1 MNKNN
6 LLTIA
11 AMMTMV
17 LSIFISPNSGM
28 AQEKGEPL
36 LMGEIINIH
45 SKILNEDRP
54 LWVYCP
60 TNYKLSEAK
69 YPVLYLLDGN
79 AHFHHVTGIIDF
91 LSNLSNM
98 PEMIVIALP
107 NTDRDRDFL
116 PSHVEGISSSG
127 GADNFLKFFKEEL
140 IPYVEKNYRTASFR
154 ILCGHSYGGLLSV
167 YTLLTLPELFNAYI
181 AISPSLYWDN
191 RLLFKKAEIL
201 FEKQPDLKK
210 FLFYTMGGKEREQMR
225 SAAQDFEK
233 LLKEK
238 APKGLKWQF
247 ELMEKEDHGSIP
259 HRTIYNALETL
270 YTGWGISIQDP
281 SKQKIEVLKKHFE
294 TLSGKY
300 GYQIPIPEELINRL
314 GYIFLEQEN
323 IEEAIKVL
331 TFNVKS
337 YPNSANVYDSLGE
350 AYENNNQLELAK
362 KNYETACKLA
372 TKNQDPRLETFKKNL
387 ERMNKKKAED
397 KK

>member
-1 MNKNN
+1 MNRNN
-6 LLTIA
+6 LLTMA
-11 AMMTMV
+11 AIMAVV
-17 LSIFISPNSGM
+17 LSIFISPNQGM
-28 AQEKGEPL
+28 TQEKGEPL
-36 LMGEIINIH
+36 VMGEIIKIH
-45 SKILNEDRP
+45 SKVLNEDRH

-60 TNYKLSEAK
+60 TNYKHSEAK
-69 YPVLYLLDGN
+69 YPVLYLLDGD

-91 LSNLSNM
+91 LSNLSSM

-107 NTDRDRDFL
+107 NTDRNRDFL
-116 PSHVEGISSSG
+116 PTHVERISSSG

-140 IPYVEKNYRTASFR
+140 IPYVEKNYKTASYR
-154 ILCGHSYGGLLSV
+154 ILCGHSYGGLFSV
-167 YTLLTLPELFNAYI
+167 YTLLTNPELFNAYI

-201 FEKQPDLKK
+201 FKKQPGLKK

-247 ELMEKEDHGSIP
+247 QLMEEEDHGSIP
-259 HRTIYNALETL
+259 HRTVYNALENL
-270 YTGWGISIQDP
+270 YSGWGISFQDT
-281 SKQKIEVLKKHFE
+281 SMQKIEVLKKHFE
-294 TLSGKY
+294 TLSEKY
-300 GYQIPIPEELINRL
+300 GYQIPIPEALINIL
-314 GYIFLEQEN
+314 GYIFLGQEKV
-323 IEEAIKVL
+323 EEAIKVF

-362 KNYETACKLA
+362 KNYETACRLA
-372 TKNQDPRLETFKKNL
+372 KKNQDPRLVTFKKNL
-387 ERMNKKKAED
+387 ERMVKKKAED
-397 KK
+397 RT